1 MGTPGLF
8 EKSAPWPVAKFN
20 SPELHAL
27 LADMKDSMVAAT
39 GAGLAAPQ
47 IGVNARVVIFEVINN
62 ARYPN
67 REPIPYTVLI
77 NPQLNPSGEIVEDW
91 EGCLSVPGMRGQ
103 VPRYETLRY
112 TGFDECGK
120 SIDRTVSG
128 FHARVVQHEV
138 DHLDGVLYPM
148 RVTDMTKF
156 GYTEVLFPELVGVDS
171 D

>member
-1 MGTPGLF
+1 MDQLHGNFCGEL
-8 EKSAPWPVAKFN
+8 VADED
-20 SPELHAL
+20 SWHIRHQHAQC
-27 LADMKDSMVAAT
+27 A
-39 GAGLAAPQ
+39 Q
-47 IGVNARVVIFEVINN
+47 IGVNVRVVIFEVINN

-77 NPQLNPSGEIVEDW
+77 NPQLNPSGEMVEDW

-103 VPRYETLRY
+103 VPRFETLRY